1 MANETRKKFADV
13 KFLGSEPK
21 ISDPIL
27 RSDDSRLAVAFN
39 WYNYFYTIDE
49 VRPWLLDFMKQN
61 GYSKEEIALYNR
73 SSNHK
78 TSMSSCIVARLIQ
91 NGTKVND
98 EIVQRMHIKIRAI
111 IDEMREIKE
120 EKVSEAPRVVVSI
133 QDRIREKTNSI
144 IADIDCEV
152 DRFVNNGYKKTDFNP
167 YDFLKAKDAK
177 SKTVMD
183 PYVALL
189 DELQSAIDKDD
200 KQIVEAY
207 EKLKKKQL
215 TEYRDFVK
223 MIITDCERYFG
234 NKASSK
240 VRKPR
245 KKKQIS
251 AVQIVKAL
259 KYKKEDPS
267 LKVMSIDPINIV
279 GATSVW
285 IYNSK
290 YKKLTVLHTNSP
302 IGLSVKGT
310 TIVNVDEKISQCKTL
325 RKPDEIIQKVLTGGK
340 VILKNLMSQIKTK
353 DSPAI
358 GRINADTLLL
368 RYIK

>member
-27 RSDDSRLAVAFN
+27 RSDDSRLAIALN

-49 VRPWLLDFMKQN
+49 VRPWLVDFMKQN
-61 GYSKEEIALYNR
+61 GYSKEEISLYNR
-73 SSNHK
+73 SPDNK
-78 TSMSSCIVARLIQ
+78 TYMSMCAIPRMIQ
-91 NGTKVND
+91 NGTQITD
-98 EIVQRMHIKIRAI
+98 EIVNRVHAKVRHIIN
-111 IDEMREIKE
+111 EMREIKE
-120 EKVSEAPRVVVSI
+120 EKVSEGPRVVISI

-177 SKTVMD
+177 SKTVME
-183 PYVALL
+183 PYEALL
-189 DELQSAIDKDD
+189 SELELAINKTD
-200 KQIVEAY
+200 KQVVEAY

-251 AVQIVKAL
+251 AVQIVKSL
-259 KYKKEDPS
+259 KYKKEDAT

-290 YKKLTVLHTNSP
+290 YKKLSVLHSNNSA
-302 IGLSVKGT
+302 GLSVKGT
-310 TIVNVDEKISQCKTL
+310 TIVNIDETTSQCKTL
-325 RKPDEIIQKVLTGGK
+325 RKPEEVIQKVLTGGK
-340 VILKNLMSQIKTK
+340 VILKNLMTQIKTK
-353 DSPAI
+353 DSPVI
-358 GRINADTLLL
+358 GRVNADTLLL

>member
-1 MANETRKKFADV
+1 MANEARKKFADV

-27 RSDDSRLAVAFN
+27 RSDDSRLGVAFN

-49 VRPWLLDFMKQN
+49 VRPWLIDFMKKN
-61 GYSKEEIALYNR
+61 GYTKEEIALYNR
-73 SSNHK
+73 ASVHR
-78 TSMSSCIVARLIQ
+78 TSMSSCVIARMIE
-91 NGTKVND
+91 NGTTVHEDIVNR
-98 EIVQRMHIKIRAI
+98 VHAKIRAV
-111 IDEMREIKE
+111 IDEMRLVKE
-120 EKVSEAPRVVVSI
+120 EKVSEEPRVVVSI

-152 DRFVNNGYKKTDFNP
+152 DRFINNGYKKTDFAP

-177 SKTVMD
+177 SKSVMD

-189 DELQSAIDKDD
+189 EELELAINKTD
-200 KQIVEAY
+200 KQVVEAY

-215 TEYRDFVK
+215 TDYRDFVK

-234 NKASSK
+234 NKAIAK

-251 AVQIVKAL
+251 AVQIVKSL
-259 KYKKEDPS
+259 KYKKEDAA

-279 GATSVW
+279 GATSIW

-290 YKKLTVLHTNSP
+290 YKKLTVLHSNNAN
-302 IGLSVKGT
+302 GLSVKGT
-310 TIVNVDEKISQCKTL
+310 TIVNIDEATSQCKTL
-325 RKPDEIIQKVLTGGK
+325 RKPEEVIQKVLTGGK

-353 DSPAI
+353 NSPAI
-358 GRINADTLLL
+358 GRVNADTLLL

>member
-27 RSDDSRLAVAFN
+27 RSDDSRLGVALN

-49 VRPWLLDFMKQN
+49 ARPWLIDFMKQN

-73 SSNHK
+73 SPDSR
-78 TSMSSCIVARLIQ
+78 TFMSMCAIPRMIQ
-91 NGTKVND
+91 NGTQITD
-98 EIVQRMHIKIRAI
+98 EIVNRVHAKVRHL

-120 EKVSEAPRVVVSI
+120 EKVSEGPRVVISI

-177 SKTVMD
+177 SKTVME
-183 PYVALL
+183 PYEALL
-189 DELQSAIDKDD
+189 SELELAINKTD
-200 KQIVEAY
+200 KQVVEAY

-251 AVQIVKAL
+251 AVQIVKSL
-259 KYKKEDPS
+259 KYKKEDTT

-290 YKKLTVLHTNSP
+290 YKKLSVLHSNNSS
-302 IGLSVKGT
+302 GLSVKGT
-310 TIVNVDEKISQCKTL
+310 TIVNIDESTSQCKTL
-325 RKPDEIIQKVLTGGK
+325 RKPEEVIQKVLTGGK
-340 VILKNLMSQIKTK
+340 VILKNLMTQIKTK
-353 DSPAI
+353 DSPVV
-358 GRINADTLLL
+358 GRVNADTLLL